1 MNGNSFQTILI
12 KVYGLLHYFQINIKQ
27 LMAMVRRLM
36 LILLGEYTYPQY
48 MTMPYIDCSTIPL
61 TGWIEAKEINEYTL
75 TPYPN
80 YEGLAEYGGV
90 FMYENAGGDRLNLVE
105 SVLSYVDNPIL
116 SIDSPGLTN
125 INIPSSIFDDEITIR
140 TSPYYL
146 MSSND
151 GIWEITSSDNYN
163 NGWNNYKIFNKEH
176 GYQNAWLCNY
186 NVSLPQYIQW
196 KNLMNEKTKL
206 NSYSIMMAYENS
218 TKYGFKK
225 WKFEGSNDNNIWELI
240 DEQELDVTPSVGT
253 ILKYNLNNTYEYS
266 SFKFTILDGREN
278 GWTGIDEIETFYT
291 GKYLI

>member
-1 MNGNSFQTILI
+1 
-12 KVYGLLHYFQINIKQ
+12 
-27 LMAMVRRLM
+27 M

-80 YEGLAEYGGV
+80 YDGLAEYGGV
-90 FMYENAGGDRLNLVE
+90 FMYENSGGDRLNLVE

-125 INIPSSIFDDEITIR
+125 INIPSSIFDDEITVR

-163 NGWNNYKIFNKEH
+163 NDWNNYKIFNKKH